1 MKKILMLLAVVGL
14 TFTSCY
20 QDEYEAPNGGVTAKK
35 AYFATAENT
44 VAMSATPYDITVN
57 FTAAFAN
64 DVLLSY
70 TVDGTP
76 MQATI
81 AAGSTSAVLASVD
94 VSTSGAAHTAVLN
107 AIASNGESVAID
119 MDRKNTSVIVP
130 YAANPGNVRFI
141 LKWENGSTTHD
152 LDPKIKT
159 GADNTGTTIDG
170 AYTSNNPEIV
180 DFPETEADGLYYY
193 YINEF
198 AFTADVTVT
207 IIVVEPDGTNRV
219 FNTTITHDQ
228 DAMTFTKTT
237 DAGTGA
243 VSYTYT
249 VL

>member
-81 AAGSTSAVLASVD
+81 AAGATSAVLASVD

-107 AIASNGESVAID
+107 AIASNGDTVAVD
-119 MDRKNTSVIVP
+119 MDRKSTTVRVP
-130 YAANPGNVRFI
+130 YAANPGNLRFV
-141 LKWENGSTTHD
+141 
-152 LDPKIKT
+152 LDWQGTYDIDPYIQT
-159 GADNTGTTIDG
+159 GADNTGTTIDYSWFG
-170 AYTSNNPEIV
+170 HPEIV
-180 DFPETEADGLYYY
+180 DFPETEADGTYYF
-193 YINEF
+193 YIDEYF
-198 AFTADVTVT
+198 FTADLDVT

-219 FNTTITHDQ
+219 FNTTITQDQ

-237 DAGTGA
+237 DATTGA